1 MKWFA
6 VFAGGG
12 LGSLLRFALSYLTV
26 PFAGLFP
33 WATLVANALAAAL
46 LAWLFTSNVKQ
57 ENELVWQLMAVGFCG
72 GLSTFSTFSMETVQL
87 MRSGQTAVAW
97 AYMVFSVALSLILF
111 YFIAQWFQR
120 V

>member
-1 MKWFA
+1 
-6 VFAGGG
+6 
-12 LGSLLRFALSYLTV
+12 
-26 PFAGLFP
+26 
-33 WATLVANALAAAL
+33 
-46 LAWLFTSNVKQ
+46 
-57 ENELVWQLMAVGFCG
+57 MAVGFCG

-87 MRSGQTAVAW
+87 MRSGQTSIAW